1 MPIYEYYCTK
11 CKDVFQMQRPIA
23 DYSKPA
29 PCPACGSGSQ
39 RLISS
44 FASKI
49 DYNLQ
54 IPNKEPFRR
63 LD

>member
-1 MPIYEYYCTK
+1 MPIYEYYCPK
-11 CKDVFQMQRPIA
+11 CKDVFQLQRPIV

-29 PCPACGSGSQ
+29 SCPRCGGESQ
-39 RLISS
+39 RLLSS

-54 IPNKEPFRR
+54 IPNKEPFRK